1 MGERTGIITFL
12 NVYDEISDDGH
23 SYSGCLASVVGD
35 DGRETLLDTTSDRLI
50 HALETFYAIKA
61 RATVDF
67 TDAEV
72 AAPTYGVLQKR
83 RAQAQEISRAAEGP
97 FILRAIWSSLSN
109 PTLGQL
115 NPLSS
120 YRPAL

>member
-12 NVYDEISDDGH
+12 NVYDEIGDDGH
-23 SYSGCLASVVGD
+23 SYSGCLASVVADD

-50 HALETFYAIKA
+50 QALETFYAIKV

-67 TDAEV
+67 SDAEV

-83 RAQAQEISRAAEGP
+83 RAKAQEISKAAEGP
-97 FILRAIWSSLSN
+97 FILRAIWS
-109 PTLGQL
+109 
-115 NPLSS
+115 
-120 YRPAL
+120 RPK

>member
-1 MGERTGIITFL
+1 LHWHGHDRQGVAHMGERTGIITFL

-50 HALETFYAIKA
+50 QALETFYAIKA

-72 AAPTYGVLQKR
+72 AALAYGVLQKR

-97 FILRAIWSSLSN
+97 FILRAIWS
-109 PTLGQL
+109 
-115 NPLSS
+115 
-120 YRPAL
+120 RPK